1 MARAAGRKCTPSW
14 AATPFIASKS
24 TERSKWEEVPQNFSP
39 ELFFVARS
47 ASAGGD
53 FTQAA
58 NQAWERICGSV
69 LTRCG
74 RREVRAGRIRL
85 TSSEITKALDLAPD
99 DQAVVEGA
107 LHGKGLNPV
116 SLGRWLKERLVD
128 APINGR
134 VLRSALGR
142 ENCAEFWITHGG

>member
-1 MARAAGRKCTPSW
+1 M
-14 AATPFIASKS
+14 
-24 TERSKWEEVPQNFSP
+24 
-39 ELFFVARS
+39 
-47 ASAGGD
+47 
-53 FTQAA
+53 
-58 NQAWERICGSV
+58 
-69 LTRCG
+69 
-74 RREVRAGRIRL
+74 
-85 TSSEITKALDLAPD
+85 
-99 DQAVVEGA
+99 VEGA